1 MASAPRACSERMA
14 TEEDPVAPTA
24 VAAIPERIPA
34 AKAAVYHAFTRPPS
48 VSSDEFPSRPA
59 SCPRGAVL
67 LGDGARH

>member
-34 AKAAVYHAFTRPPS
+34 ANAAVYQALTRPPYA
-48 VSSDEFPSRPA
+48 SSDGFPSRPA
-59 SCPRGAVL
+59 SCPRDAAL
-67 LGDGARH
+67 QDDDARH